1 MLKKFYLLNNLCDYP
16 FIRSFRRLFKTCGY
30 SSTQHLEPMSE
41 ETTSEQFVVANES
54 GSEFEVQKIFLC
66 KIKKFGILND
76 QSILDPA

>member
-1 MLKKFYLLNNLCDYP
+1 
-16 FIRSFRRLFKTCGY
+16 
-30 SSTQHLEPMSE
+30 MSE